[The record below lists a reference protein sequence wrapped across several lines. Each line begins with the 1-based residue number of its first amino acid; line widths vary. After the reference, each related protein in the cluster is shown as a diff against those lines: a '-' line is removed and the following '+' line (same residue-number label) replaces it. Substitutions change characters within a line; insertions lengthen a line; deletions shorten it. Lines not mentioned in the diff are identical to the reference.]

1 MAGLVDMQ
9 TPLYMARLVGAQTTL
24 YAEPY
29 RTSAAIA
36 DLPSGEELWITDQL
50 TSEGETW
57 VAVALPG
64 ECCGYLPSGTRIE
77 RCPIVELA
85 GDAAIRAEPSEDSA
99 VLVLYGFGAR
109 LWVLGDVMQ
118 DGRTWLRVADGERRI
133 GFMPVETQLEDTS
146 AESAAQALIAKG
158 KRDMVVGGLW
168 CGGGIVVTLYTYAA
182 ASGGGTYV
190 VAWGAI
196 LFGGIQFLRGVAH
209 YLGAGES

>member
-1 MAGLVDMQ
+1 MMVRLVD
-9 TPLYMARLVGAQTTL
+9 AQATL
-24 YAEPY
+24 YAEPH
-29 RTSAAIA
+29 RTSAAVA

-57 VAVALPG
+57 VAVALPD
-64 ECCGYLPSGTRIE
+64 ERDGYLPSGTRID

-99 VLVLYGFGAR
+99 VLVLYGLGAR
-109 LWVLGDVMQ
+109 LWVLGDVMR
-118 DGRTWLRVADGERRI
+118 DGRTWLRVADGEGRI
-133 GFMPVETQLEDTS
+133 GFMPAGTQLEDTS
-146 AESAAQALIAKG
+146 PRSAAQALIARG

-168 CGGGIVVTLYTYAA
+168 CGGGIAVTLYTHAA
-182 ASGGGTYV
+182 AAGGGTYI